1 MTYCSG
7 FAEISKC
14 DLLFHPDGSPNNIL
28 NIVMSEPIF
37 SSSECEDLE
46 DILSGIFTHFG
57 DKVYDAAYPTFMKR
71 MDMQLDA

>member
-1 MTYCSG
+1 
-7 FAEISKC
+7 
-14 DLLFHPDGSPNNIL
+14 
-28 NIVMSEPIF
+28 MSEPIF